1 MQSFEQWSWHIHT
14 PGMFLYNSMTVIHL
28 TRFYVIFYAFSL
40 QDFFR
45 AMREDDIR
53 KYMKNLFVALNHV
66 HKKKVIH
73 RDVKPSNFIYCQD
86 KDT

>member
-1 MQSFEQWSWHIHT
+1 
-14 PGMFLYNSMTVIHL
+14 
-28 TRFYVIFYAFSL
+28 
-40 QDFFR
+40 
-45 AMREDDIR
+45 MREDDIR